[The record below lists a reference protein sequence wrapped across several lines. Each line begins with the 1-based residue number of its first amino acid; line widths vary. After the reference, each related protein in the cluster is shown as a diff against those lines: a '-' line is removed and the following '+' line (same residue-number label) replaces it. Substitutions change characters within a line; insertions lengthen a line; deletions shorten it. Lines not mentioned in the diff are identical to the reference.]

1 LSKEYLLA
9 LIIFIAMLALV
20 RKSKHFFSTRRM
32 KFSLWFAIPF
42 AVALWF
48 GQKVVCQSIELREFT
63 FLDLPLI
70 LCLIVVFSLMTICVF
85 GFIDSKSFIIKNKRM
100 VNKKRWLIMA
110 GIIFACY
117 LPLFLSFFPGI
128 VSVDSV
134 VQIRQAIGET
144 EQWSNWHPVLHT
156 AFMALPINIGFNM
169 FGDLTAGIAMAT
181 LVQMIILSLI
191 FGYVC
196 DWAIRKTGKIWVGY
210 AFMVFFALCPVV
222 AHYAITLWKDVLF
235 SAIFMLLV
243 IEIYELII
251 KKKRDEKLSIKDL
264 WKVFAC
270 VVLVVFLRNGG
281 VLIMIALCVALL
293 VYYRLARKI
302 ISCLMVTGVAII
314 FLIQGPVYGALGIID
329 SPFMESMSVPAQQ
342 MGYVAYTGELSDEE
356 KNALSKYADV
366 DKLAV
371 NYSPMNADPA
381 KNSFDYNS
389 VNEDKIGFLKVWAEI
404 LMKHFLQYV
413 KAYVL
418 HTCSYWYPQGETWAL
433 DFDHVHDDFWLEEKY
448 QDVALLGGPIKDV
461 AHKIEAGLTASSWLG
476 WMANVG
482 VMFWGILFMLVI
494 FVYQKKYYMLVPLI
508 CVLTYMVLLLVASPI
523 PWIFRYVY
531 SLLLILPVLIT
542 ISFLKIRDKGGR

>member
-1 LSKEYLLA
+1 MIDKIKMIINKNSLFFEIVLAFLLTTGLIFLFGKTLSKEYLLA

-210 AFMVFFALCPVV
+210 AFMVFFALC
-222 AHYAITLWKDVLF
+222 
-235 SAIFMLLV
+235 
-243 IEIYELII
+243 
-251 KKKRDEKLSIKDL
+251 
-264 WKVFAC
+264 
-270 VVLVVFLRNGG
+270 GQ
-281 VLIMIALCVALL
+281 
-293 VYYRLARKI
+293 
-302 ISCLMVTGVAII
+302 CL
-314 FLIQGPVYGALGIID
+314 
-329 SPFMESMSVPAQQ
+329 
-342 MGYVAYTGELSDEE
+342 
-356 KNALSKYADV
+356 
-366 DKLAV
+366 
-371 NYSPMNADPA
+371 
-381 KNSFDYNS
+381 
-389 VNEDKIGFLKVWAEI
+389 AEI
-404 LMKHFLQYV
+404 V
-413 KAYVL
+413 VIAR
-418 HTCSYWYPQGETWAL
+418 E
-433 DFDHVHDDFWLEEKY
+433 
-448 QDVALLGGPIKDV
+448 
-461 AHKIEAGLTASSWLG
+461 SSWKWAGIAWAQMTFLAWLG
-476 WMANVG
+476 AVLCCQIG
-482 VMFWGILFMLVI
+482 SLF
-494 FVYQKKYYMLVPLI
+494 
-508 CVLTYMVLLLVASPI
+508 
-523 PWIFRYVY
+523 
-531 SLLLILPVLIT
+531 
-542 ISFLKIRDKGGR
+542 